1 MTQDNNN
8 PPAGG
13 WESNTHPTAYYNK
26 SVCIDY
32 LKFRFDID
40 YSQDSSAFS
49 NLFYKLLHINY
60 DEIDI
65 ININKGYTHLAHLC
79 VGTDMLYGSGKTNN
93 KDGQKTCLLEM
104 KGKGCR
110 EFEDK
115 YFSSHEDFNKRD
127 REDIIREGWVL
138 LLEECLNLGGKCTR
152 IDIPTDD
159 YSGHIT
165 ADEIKRKIQNK
176 EFTTRMRRLEI
187 INSNNEEDVDV
198 EIIDGQ
204 EKLVGMNSVIDSKLS
219 GYSAT
224 FGNTKHLQLCIY
236 DKHAEQTKR
245 GFPCK
250 SKSWI
255 RYEVRYFHKNA
266 EQEIPLLLEAL
277 KNGSEGRHI
286 VSCLA
291 GLFEFKE
298 PHNFDSR
305 NRYKA
310 KVWKK
315 WVEFIGD
322 VGKKGAFSNVPTK
335 TTIQT
340 TIEWLTSAC
349 SIALAK
355 VIIAVGAPMS
365 ESLGALLLSG
375 FKRMNKVHLQEVNQ
389 QRRILGLVQFE
400 SVEEM
405 VKSLLYSDEFPDSF
419 SQDVTNLF
427 LIKKDK
433 K

>member
-8 PPAGG
+8 SPAGG

-49 NLFYKLLHINY
+49 NLFFKLMHINY
-60 DEIDI
+60 DEIDVI
-65 ININKGYTHLAHLC
+65 TINKGYSHLAHLG
-79 VGTDMLYGSGKTNN
+79 VGIDMMYGNGRTNN
-93 KDGQKTCLLEM
+93 KEGQQTCLLEL
-104 KGKGCR
+104 KGRGCR

-115 YFSSHEDFNKRD
+115 YYSYHEDFNKRD
-127 REDIIREGWVL
+127 REEIIREGWIL
-138 LLEECLNLGGKCTR
+138 FFEECLNLGGKCTR

-159 YSGHIT
+159 FSGNIKV
-165 ADEIKRKIQNK
+165 DEIKRKIQNK

-187 INSNNEEDVDV
+187 INSQNEEDVDV
-198 EIIDGQ
+198 EVIDDQ
-204 EKLVGMNSVIDSKLS
+204 EKLAGMNSVIDSKLS

-224 FGNTKHLQLCIY
+224 FGNHKHLQLCIY

-250 SKSWI
+250 SNTWI

-266 EQEIPLLLEAL
+266 EQEIPLLLMAL
-277 KNGSEGRHI
+277 KNKSEGKHI

-298 PHNFDSR
+298 PHNYDHR

-310 KVWKK
+310 KVWSK
-315 WVEFIGD
+315 WLDFIGD
-322 VGKKGAFSNVPTK
+322 VGKKGAFSNTPTK
-335 TTIQT
+335 TNIQT

-355 VIIAVGAPMS
+355 VIIAVGAPMA
-365 ESLGALLLSG
+365 ESVGALLLSG
-375 FKRMNKVHLQEVNQ
+375 FRRMNKVHLQEVNQ
-389 QRRILGLVQFE
+389 QRRMLGLDQFE
-400 SVEEM
+400 NIEDM
-405 VKSLLYSDEFPDSF
+405 IKSLLYSEEFPDSF
-419 SQDVTNLF
+419 SQEVSNLF
-427 LIKKDK
+427 LVKKNK
-433 K
+433 

>member
-8 PPAGG
+8 LPAGG

-40 YSQDSSAFS
+40 YSQDSSVFS
-49 NLFYKLLHINY
+49 NLFYKRMHINY
-60 DEIDI
+60 DEIDTI
-65 ININKGYTHLAHLC
+65 PINKGYTHLSHLG
-79 VGTDMLYGSGKTNN
+79 VGIDILYGTGRTNN
-93 KDGQKTCLLEM
+93 KEGQQTCLLEL
-104 KGKGCR
+104 KGRGCR

-115 YFSSHEDFNKRD
+115 FYSYHVDFNKRE
-127 REDIIREGWVL
+127 REDIIREGWIL
-138 LLEECLNLGGKCTR
+138 FIEECLKLGGKCTR

-159 YSGHIT
+159 FSGN
-165 ADEIKRKIQNK
+165 IKVEDIKHKIQNK

-187 INSNNEEDVDV
+187 INSQNEEDVDV
-198 EIIDGQ
+198 EVLNDQ
-204 EKLVGMNSVIDSKLS
+204 EKLAGMNSVIDSKLS

-224 FGNTKHLQLCIY
+224 FGNHKHLQLCIY

-266 EQEIPLLLEAL
+266 EQEIPLLLFAL
-277 KNGSEGRHI
+277 KNKTEGKHI

-298 PHNFDSR
+298 PHNYNDR
-305 NRYKA
+305 NRNKA
-310 KVWKK
+310 KVWSK
-315 WVEFIGD
+315 WIEFVGD
-322 VGKKGAFSNVPTK
+322 VGKQGAFSNVPTK

-340 TIEWLTSAC
+340 TIEWLLSAC
-349 SIALAK
+349 SIALGK
-355 VIIAVGAPMS
+355 VVLAVGAPIN
-365 ESLGALLLSG
+365 ETIGAILLSG
-375 FKRMNKVHLQEVNQ
+375 FKRMNKVNLQEVNQ
-389 QRRILGLVQFE
+389 QRRILGLTTFDT
-400 SVEEM
+400 VEDM
-405 VKSLLYSDEFPDSF
+405 VKSLLYSEEFPDSF
-419 SQDVTNLF
+419 SQDVSNLF
-427 LIKKDK
+427 LIRKNK
-433 K
+433 